1 MIRNDNLK
9 STILF
14 ILLIISIIFHGII
27 TMPKSNEEARFE
39 IFRLNDEEYI
49 IYDQENEKLYIK
61 NKNLTYNILEEEKLP

>member
-27 TMPKSNEEARFE
+27 TMPKSTEEARFE
-39 IFRLNDEEYI
+39 IIRLNDEEYI